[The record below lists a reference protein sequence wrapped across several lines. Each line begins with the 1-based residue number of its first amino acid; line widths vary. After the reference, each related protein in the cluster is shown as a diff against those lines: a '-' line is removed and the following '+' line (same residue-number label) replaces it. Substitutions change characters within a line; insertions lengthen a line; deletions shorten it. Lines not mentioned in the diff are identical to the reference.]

1 MGHHGHHWE
10 HHHHGG
16 HHHHGMGRGM
26 FFFPFVPMLFGL
38 FVLFLIFKTG
48 LWLPLLL
55 IGAFMFF
62 VRPRMMGRGGMGQ
75 WNGMNRGDWHAMREK
90 MKREWTQGE
99 VTESPDKPK
108 RGNDGIEYV

>member
-1 MGHHGHHWE
+1 
-10 HHHHGG
+10 
-16 HHHHGMGRGM
+16 M